1 MANYRPR
8 FTSLHPLLIL
18 EPIYTSSKGVKTK
31 NYPDPDMSNKSKSF
45 NGTIRTYR
53 GQERDINGLVSLE
66 DIVTIE
72 TWYRPDITAET
83 RIYNPRNGKTYE
95 VITIP
100 ESANE
105 KNQVLSFQA
114 RAIGGKA

>member
-31 NYPDPDMSNKSKSF
+31 NYPDPDMSNKSKIF
-45 NGTIRTYR
+45 NGTIRRY
-53 GQERDINGLVSLE
+53 GD
-66 DIVTIE
+66 
-72 TWYRPDITAET
+72 
-83 RIYNPRNGKTYE
+83 RIFNPRNGKTYE